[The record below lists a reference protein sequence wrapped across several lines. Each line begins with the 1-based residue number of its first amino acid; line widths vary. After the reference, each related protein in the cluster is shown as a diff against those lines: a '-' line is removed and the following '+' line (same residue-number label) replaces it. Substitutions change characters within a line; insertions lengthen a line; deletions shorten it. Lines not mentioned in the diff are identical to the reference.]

1 MSKMST
7 KKCDDKN
14 ENEDKVDF
22 LEICDDF
29 YESDVN
35 MEIDDLPDDS
45 GKILDDHYA
54 YYDTIFTCW
63 RNMDNYVKMRGI
75 PICEYMTV
83 YNFSNFI
90 ENM

>member
-1 MSKMST
+1 MSS

-14 ENEDKVDF
+14 EDKREDKSEF
-22 LEICDDF
+22 LELTDDTT
-29 YESDVN
+29 DVN
-35 MEIDDLPDDS
+35 MEIDDVPDDS
-45 GKILDDHYA
+45 GKILESHYA
-54 YYDTIFTCW
+54 YYDSIFTCW
-63 RNMDNYVKMRGI
+63 RNMNNYVKSRDI